1 LNSNQSASQL
11 AGQYNM
17 LVADLDEGATVGV
30 SVIKYTF
37 KNVNNASDSVQVT
50 VRYNSPTSIKELNR
64 SLQTVQLSP
73 NPAENM
79 TSLKLNANDA
89 FNGQLSLFNSLG
101 TLVKNENVNI
111 HKGENKLNVNV
122 SELPQGIYF
131 ISLSSGEATVTKRL
145 IIK

>member
-1 LNSNQSASQL
+1 
-11 AGQYNM
+11 M